1 MMDDERW
8 MMDDERT
15 PDGIRETDVAELPSQ
30 CDNGK
35 PATQSQRG
43 NNDFR
48 NIFYSFISLQ

>member
-8 MMDDERT
+8 TMDDERT